1 MKLAKLIPSLV
12 ILIFFT
18 ASCSKGSGEIFAIK
32 ETQLV
37 EVDSKEV
44 EERKN
49 IEEYSMLLESNVN
62 EANFVKASSSI
73 KKYLSIVSE
82 NKTIETLSSNIEDL
96 NNSLFHIYKSNA
108 ELYLNLING
117 VLIENQ
123 KSPIVIQINQENPDS
138 ITVALKTILKSLNVK
153 SKRNKSLSLAEQYLV
168 FNLILNLKE
177 SYGLIS
183 DKAINELDIG
193 NFVSSMIYKNKL
205 NGNEAI
211 ISYQILGSVIANDY
225 DLNLAFSNVFCEI
238 EISEK
243 NSRSQK
249 DIYRRISFFRHE
261 DKSQISFNDA
271 SCIQQDIKNLKILA
285 REALSKIKDARKDE
299 YLKLFN
305 DLDVFFVAH
314 SETLMRFSKEK
325 SIDEKVI
332 KELFESQF
340 KEIVYPINLLLQDNK
355 ESFLDAF
362 QVFCPNFKSEYL
374 KGVFGLFLASNR
386 DLKIN
391 CSYELSVMDL
401 LNKDRTENS
410 QNEMSDLIQS
420 YNLVLNIPIIL
431 KRFNTHEN
439 YKSFNGV
446 ELNKFRSYID
456 LIQSSVWNLVS
467 DSKDKDEQI
476 LKINHCSNLQDVI
489 EDLEKSKEESNE
501 IYLEKG
507 VYCFETI
514 TSKKKVFAHPLAVLI
529 PMNMNSNISSKVFVG
544 GIALKYITDSSVRLV
559 KASSSRNVSS
569 GRKATDLHYT
579 QRDFLLKRQTFSCSY
594 KGGGKH
600 GGAEGGCADA
610 MRWLEITKH
619 VYEKSVD
626 RGSAP
631 ETNLSGDKGVGGFN
645 LNLRFDEKSIVEL
658 SVISMGQ
665 PGYKGSKGI
674 SSPMCNDRNEY
685 WPLNASEF
693 TYECTTESTNLYT
706 NSNCQN
712 FNHLFNNVKAF
723 HVSAGMPG
731 AGGEGGAGGSLSLT
745 TNKADG
751 LSYPFVSLGGIGGDG
766 GDAPDCIPYA
776 ENEIRLSKYKASAGG
791 FGISG
796 SYKHVVVE

>member
-1 MKLAKLIPSLV
+1 MKQMKLLIPIMFFSL
-12 ILIFFT
+12 LLT
-18 ASCSKGSGEIFAIK
+18 SCSKQSGEVFAFK
-32 ETQLV
+32 ETEIV
-37 EVDSKEV
+37 EVDAKEV
-44 EERKN
+44 VERKN
-49 IEEYSMLLESNVN
+49 IEEYSILLESNVN
-62 EANFVKASSSI
+62 EANFIKASSSI

-82 NKTIETLSSNIEDL
+82 NKTIEALSSNIEEL

-153 SKRNKSLSLAEQYLV
+153 SKKNKSLSLAEQYLV

-177 SYGLIS
+177 SYKLIS
-183 DKAINELDIG
+183 DKAINELEIG
-193 NFVSSMIYKNKL
+193 NYVSSMIDKNKL

-211 ISYQILGSVIANDY
+211 FSYQILGSVVANDY
-225 DLNLAFSNVFCEI
+225 DLNLAFRDVFCEI

-243 NSRSQK
+243 NSKTQK
-249 DIYRRISFFRHE
+249 DLYRRISFFRHE
-261 DKSQISFNDA
+261 DKSQVSFDDA
-271 SCIQQDIKNLKILA
+271 NCIQQDLKNLKFLA
-285 REALSKIKDARKDE
+285 KEALFKIKDARKDD
-299 YLKLFN
+299 YLKIFK

-314 SETLMRFSKEK
+314 SETLMRFSEEK

-362 QVFCPNFKSEYL
+362 QVFCPNFKSKYL

-386 DLKIN
+386 DFTIN

-401 LNKDRTENS
+401 LNKDKTENS
-410 QNEMSDLIQS
+410 QSEISKLIQS
-420 YNLVLNIPIIL
+420 YNLVLNIPLTL
-431 KRFNTHEN
+431 KKFNTHES

-456 LIQSSVWNLVS
+456 LIHSSVWSLVS
-467 DSKDKDEQI
+467 DSRDKSEQVQ
-476 LKINHCSNLQDVI
+476 KISNCSNLQDVI
-489 EDLEKSKEESNE
+489 EDLEKSKEESSE

-507 VYCFETI
+507 IYCFETI
-514 TSKKKVFAHPLAVLI
+514 FSKKKIFAHPLAVLI
-529 PMNMNSNISSKVFVG
+529 PMNINSNINSKAFVG
-544 GIALKYITDSSVRLV
+544 GIALKYISDSPVRLV
-559 KASSSRNVSS
+559 KASSSKNVLS
-569 GRKATDLHYT
+569 GRKATDLNYT
-579 QRDFLLKRQTFSCSY
+579 QRNVVLKRETFSCSY

-600 GGAEGGCADA
+600 GGVEGGCADA
-610 MRWLEITKH
+610 LRWLEITKH
-619 VYEKSVD
+619 IYEKSVD
-626 RGSAP
+626 RGNAP
-631 ETNLSGDKGVGGFN
+631 ETNLSGDKGLSGFN
-645 LNLRFDEKSIVEL
+645 LNLRLDEKSIVEL

-674 SSPMCNDRNEY
+674 NSPMCNDRNEY

-731 AGGEGGAGGSLSLT
+731 VGGEGGAGGNLSLT

-766 GDAPDCIPYA
+766 GDAPDCIPYT